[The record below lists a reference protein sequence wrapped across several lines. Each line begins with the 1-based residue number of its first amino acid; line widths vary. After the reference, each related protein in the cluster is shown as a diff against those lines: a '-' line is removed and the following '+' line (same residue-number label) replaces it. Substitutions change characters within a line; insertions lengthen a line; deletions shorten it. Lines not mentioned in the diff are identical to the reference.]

1 MRMRTIEKKVA
12 YVDRTLTYKGC
23 WVDENNV
30 TWFEFGDSK
39 DRTWTHSQIPV
50 ERCESAEA
58 MKQAKI
64 FITKAS
70 QLKVGDKV
78 IVKAAVRAVV
88 QGGVYGN
95 VEKIVMKV

>member
-1 MRMRTIEKKVA
+1 MMRTIEKKIA
-12 YVDRTLTYKGC
+12 YVDRTLTYKSC

-30 TWFEFGDSK
+30 IWYEFEDSSG
-39 DRTWTHSQIPV
+39 RTWTHSQIPV

-64 FITKAS
+64 FLTKAS
-70 QLKVGDKV
+70 QLKEGDKV

-88 QGGVYGN
+88 EGGVYGN
-95 VEKIVMKV
+95 VEKIVMKI

>member
-1 MRMRTIEKKVA
+1 MRTIEKRVV
-12 YVDRTLTYKGC
+12 YVDRTLTYRGS
-23 WVDENNV
+23 WTDENDV
-30 TWFEFGDSK
+30 IWFEFEDSK
-39 DRTWTHSQIPV
+39 NRIWTHSQIPV

-64 FITKAS
+64 FLTKAS
-70 QLKVGDKV
+70 QLKEGDKV

-88 QGGVYGN
+88 EGGVYGN

>member
-1 MRMRTIEKKVA
+1 MRTIEKKVA
-12 YVDRTLTYKGC
+12 YVDRTLTYKSC

-30 TWFEFGDSK
+30 IWYEFEDSSN
-39 DRTWTHSQIPV
+39 RTWTHSQIPV

-64 FITKAS
+64 FISKAAK
-70 QLKVGDKV
+70 LKVGDKV